1 MANTNNYYGYSDYSE
16 FNRIP
21 NIDGIECKIVEHLL
35 NSKTKDAEMFWK
47 VLKYNSRDALA
58 MENLTMAEK
67 MEITQG
73 FGSSPTGG
81 QTGSLRLFLQP
92 FCNDAWAEEC
102 SSVYIYVDD
111 LYPIDHMRANVIVS
125 VETVTHINAD
135 VVYGDADLESNPE
148 TNPNDYYYTDLEN
161 PTVRFKSRTSV
172 LLKCILAEL
181 NGLYLDGIG
190 YLQFNINNAM
200 TGLGSK
206 IEGNAKMTVYNRRS
220 YFGHKINFNM
230 AISGISSNPAQSF

>member
-1 MANTNNYYGYSDYSE
+1 METYRYSEFNE

-21 NIDGIECKIVEHLL
+21 NIDGVESKIIEHLL
-35 NSKTKDAEMFWK
+35 NSTTKDAETFWK
-47 VLKYNSRDALA
+47 ILKYDSKDALIQN
-58 MENLTMAEK
+58 NLTKAEK
-67 MEITQG
+67 MELVEAY
-73 FGSSPTGG
+73 GSNPTGG
-81 QTGSLRLFLQP
+81 QTGTTRLFLSP
-92 FCNDAWAEEC
+92 FSDDAWSQEC

-111 LYPIDHMRANVIVS
+111 LYPMDHMRANLVVT
-125 VETVTHINAD
+125 VETVTHIKANIL
-135 VVYGDADLESNPE
+135 YGDADLESNPD
-148 TNPNDYYYTDLEN
+148 TNPNDYYYADLEN

-190 YLQFNINNAM
+190 YLQFNVNNAM

>member
-1 MANTNNYYGYSDYSE
+1 MDTYKYSEFSE

-21 NIDGIECKIVEHLL
+21 NIDGVEGKIIEHLL
-35 NSKTKDAEMFWK
+35 NSTTKDAEMFWK
-47 VLKYNSRDALA
+47 ILKYDSKDALVQN
-58 MENLTMAEK
+58 NLTKAEK
-67 MEITQG
+67 MELVEG
-73 FGSSPTGG
+73 YGSNPTGG
-81 QTGSLRLFLQP
+81 QTGTTRLFLSP
-92 FCNDAWAEEC
+92 FSDDAWSQEC
-102 SSVYIYVDD
+102 SSVYMYVDD
-111 LYPIDHMRANVIVS
+111 LYPIDHMRANLVVT
-125 VETVTHINAD
+125 VETVTHIKAN
-135 VVYGDADLESNPE
+135 VLYGDADTESNPD
-148 TNPNDYYYTDLEN
+148 TNPNDYYYADPEN